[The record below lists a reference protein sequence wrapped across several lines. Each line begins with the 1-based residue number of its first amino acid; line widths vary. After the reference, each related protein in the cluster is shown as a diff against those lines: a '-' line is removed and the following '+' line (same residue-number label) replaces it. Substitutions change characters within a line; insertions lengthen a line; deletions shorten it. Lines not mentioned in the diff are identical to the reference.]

1 MTDLEWFRDRLVD
14 ALKWQLAHPGADRR
28 EGPAIPPAGVRIWR
42 IFLELHATRAVGFAP
57 CAITHAEIEAW
68 SRLHREPVRPFE
80 IEIIRSLDAAYME
93 HAMRPAGEQD
103 RKAIPRSS
111 DQAVT
116 AAAFDAVFG

>member
-68 SRLHREPVRPFE
+68 SRLHREPVRSFE
-80 IEIIRSLDAAYME
+80 LEIIRAMDVAYLE
-93 HAMRPAGEQD
+93 VVSRPTDG
-103 RKAIPRSS
+103 KAIPRSS
-111 DQAVT
+111 GQAVT
-116 AAAFDAVFG
+116 AAAFDAVFGR